1 MNRRDIMKKIGHSS
15 NSERDNKIKRAAGGC
30 LAMVAIAIGG
40 LSLFLSSTNNGIPI
54 IASAQFAIPDE
65 DSATTSPPS
74 RGEVNDTS
82 LTNRTF
88 YINTIRFDGTANV
101 TEEPFP
107 NSTLPAGEG
116 YALSSPDAEGDWSIR
131 TYAFDPSQI
140 VVYEGDQVT
149 LNFLGVN
156 ADVHNV
162 TVNGYAE
169 PFELHRGELKTVA
182 FTADRAGTIDFNCQ
196 IHQPTM
202 HGQIIV
208 LPRG

>member
-1 MNRRDIMKKIGHSS
+1 M
-15 NSERDNKIKRAAGGC
+15 A
-30 LAMVAIAIGG
+30 AIAIGA

-54 IASAQFAIPDE
+54 ASAQFVIPDE
-65 DSATTSPPS
+65 DSATTTTTSPLS

-88 YINTIRFDGTANV
+88 YINTISLDGSGNV
-101 TEEPFP
+101 TDEPFP
-107 NSTLPAGEG
+107 NSTLPEG
-116 YALSSPDAEGDWSIR
+116 GGYVLSPPDEEGDWSVR

-156 ADVHNV
+156 ADVHNI

-169 PFELHRGELKTVA
+169 PFELHRGELKTVT
-182 FTADRAGTIDFNCQ
+182 FTADRAGTIDFICQ